1 MRLAP
6 LVIACVLMAG
16 PVGAQDVEP
25 TWTGFPIHV
34 TDLPSRSTVLLD
46 LDQCPANCVP
56 VEVAQRML
64 EAPDRQANV
73 LAITYITMAG
83 TDIAMTA
90 GCAGAGTCKELNP
103 VLAGMINSGH
113 YGWAGATKMGIAAVT
128 TWAAYR
134 FTRPHSRQRYVAL
147 GTMLVLQAAVVGYNA
162 SQQVGR

>member
-83 TDIAMTA
+83 
-90 GCAGAGTCKELNP
+90 
-103 VLAGMINSGH
+103 
-113 YGWAGATKMGIAAVT
+113 ATKMGIAAVT